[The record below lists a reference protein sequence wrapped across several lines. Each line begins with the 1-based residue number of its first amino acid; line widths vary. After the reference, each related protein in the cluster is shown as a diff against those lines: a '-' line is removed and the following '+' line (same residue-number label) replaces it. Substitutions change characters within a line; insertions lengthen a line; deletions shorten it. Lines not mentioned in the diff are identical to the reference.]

1 MTDLVPPGH
10 QMISD
15 DPAMAAPPDCFRAHE
30 RHVSIARQ
38 VFDVA
43 KRCLELIAE
52 RVVRIVVKT
61 LDAPVSVDSVING
74 RVLFSPSAELL
85 EVLVADI
92 VLGQRL
98 GKRVDIKNRIGPRAR
113 ECANVRQKINAG
125 FDQHVQHG
133 FRAAVRMPDGEDS
146 GH

>member
-1 MTDLVPPGH
+1 MTDVVSPGH
-10 QMISD
+10 QIVSD
-15 DPAMAAPPDCFRAHE
+15 DPAMATPPDGFRAHK

-38 VFDVA
+38 VFDLA
-43 KRCLELIAE
+43 KGCLELTAE
-52 RVVRIVVKT
+52 GIVCIIVKT

-74 RVLFSPSAELL
+74 RLLFSPSAEPL

-98 GKRVDIKNRIGPRAR
+98 GKRVDIKNRIGAGAR
-113 ECANVRQKINAG
+113 ECANVRQKFNAG